1 MILPKSDPPLG
12 TAGVVRVGTVAP
24 DLPKFPKGPGIL
36 KVGAVVVVLGN
47 VAVGNAPDVVGAV
60 GVVLRGEGAG
70 NAPKSEGA
78 LGGSINTKM
87 SVKSHSGGVMPNTYP
102 FLCFP

>member
-1 MILPKSDPPLG
+1 M
-12 TAGVVRVGTVAP
+12 RVGAVAP

-36 KVGAVVVVLGN
+36 KEDVVGAVVVVLGN
-47 VAVGNAPDVVGAV
+47 VGAGNAPDVVGAI
-60 GVVLRGEGAG
+60 GVVFRGVGAG

-78 LGGSINTKM
+78 FGGSIDTKM
-87 SVKSHSGGVMPNTYP
+87 SVKSYSGGVMPNTDP